1 MTYNLLTLRPL
12 TLDTVTAA
20 LVQCLHVQVQEVD
33 VADEDTDQELRNWD
47 ALVFC
52 EMATVQGDVSTY
64 LDIDVQEAVHPQPTE
79 RELASALARTAAT
92 AVLFPAEEMLPSA
105 YWLATEDGVV
115 TRARVYESDG
125 EETHYTIDRVESPVG
140 QLPHVTVAR
149 IPEVVGEA
157 KIATPLG
164 DVFAAHLQRMYP
176 EEAGTPGAPLW
187 RARSSLGA
195 WEKLVR
201 QMDAAW
207 APSGWYPSDLYRQR
221 LEARDKLEQVRGQ
234 LPENV
239 AAQLQNALEPL
250 DALFVEL
257 TVEDT
262 GGLLDKELART
273 EGAASDRGWWWNRR
287 PDPLPW

>member
-1 MTYNLLTLRPL
+1 MKSL
-12 TLDTVTAA
+12 TLDAVTEA
-20 LVQCLHVQVQEVD
+20 LAQCLHVQVQEVD

-52 EMATVQGDVSTY
+52 EKANVQGDVSTY
-64 LDIDVQEAVHPQPTE
+64 LDIYAQESVHPQPTE
-79 RELASALARTAAT
+79 RELASTLARTAGT
-92 AVLFPAEEMLPSA
+92 AVLFHAEEMLPSA

-115 TRARVYESDG
+115 TRARVYEPDD
-125 EETHYTIDRVESPVG
+125 EEANYTIDRVETLVS

-149 IPEVVGEA
+149 IPEVVSEA
-157 KIATPLG
+157 KIDTPLG
-164 DVFAAHLQRMYP
+164 DVFAAHLQRMFP
-176 EEAGTPGAPLW
+176 EGTSTPGAPLW
-187 RARSSLGA
+187 QARSSLGA

-207 APSGWYPSDLYRQR
+207 VPSGWYPSGLYLQR
-221 LEARDKLEQVRGQ
+221 LESRDKLEQVRDQ
-234 LPENV
+234 LPENAV
-239 AAQLQNALEPL
+239 ALLQNALEPL
-250 DALFVEL
+250 DALFAEL

-262 GGLLDKELART
+262 GGLLDKELARG